1 MYSAIHEH
9 MLSCLNNEQF
19 GILLAGYS
27 YIQKTVNKKRHNFLR
42 LLGREYIIPTEN
54 DLDYAHYTGVSLT
67 KEFNNRILKIAVKEK
82 LCIIHVHSHP
92 FFSGSV

>member
-1 MYSAIHEH
+1 MKQLTTRQKWHQVEINLPCGMYSAIHEH

-42 LLGREYIIPTEN
+42 LLGREYITPREN
-54 DLDYAHYTGVSLT
+54 D
-67 KEFNNRILKIAVKEK
+67 
-82 LCIIHVHSHP
+82 
-92 FFSGSV
+92 